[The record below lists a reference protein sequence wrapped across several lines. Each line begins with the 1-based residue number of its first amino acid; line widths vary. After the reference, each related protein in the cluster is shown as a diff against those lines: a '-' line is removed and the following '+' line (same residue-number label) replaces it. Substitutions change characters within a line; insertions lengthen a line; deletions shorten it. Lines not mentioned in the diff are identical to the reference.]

1 MASSGVASTYFPG
14 LSPEE
19 VNELREAFDL
29 FDGDGSGELDFLE
42 MQEALKMTADL
53 STLNRKHVFT
63 MITEVD
69 EFKTRKMDFTQFVEL
84 MRDNV
89 ISWRMRIEDESFDEL
104 ERVFKIFDFDAKG
117 SITEDKL
124 RLMA

>member
-1 MASSGVASTYFPG
+1 
-14 LSPEE
+14 
-19 VNELREAFDL
+19 
-29 FDGDGSGELDFLE
+29 
-42 MQEALKMTADL
+42 MTADL

-89 ISWRMRIEDESFDEL
+89 ISRRMRIEDESFDEL